1 MTTCDRCYK
10 ETYGWT
16 MSYFN
21 TQEICLDCSEKEKEL
36 PRYADAKKAEAE
48 AVKRGDYNFRGI
60 GL

>member
-1 MTTCDRCYK
+1 
-10 ETYGWT
+10 

-48 AVKRGDYNFRGI
+48 AVKRGNYNFRGI